1 MEHKRSVVAAATAS
15 AALIVASTAFA
26 ATSGIFGTHRSDK
39 VGSFEPIEQ
48 VLRPAPPAHVPT
60 SYVPPGHTAFPD
72 TSLGSEPRTQARE
85 QPDAQKPTAEPETS
99 PSQRV
104 ESGESPEP
112 MSSTT
117 LPEVDAHGSDDPI
130 TTSTVG
136 DVPTTDDGRESDD

>member
-1 MEHKRSVVAAATAS
+1 MEHKRTVVAAAAAS

-48 VLRPAPPAHVPT
+48 VLQPAPPSQVPT
-60 SYVPPGHTAFPD
+60 SHVPPVHTAFPD
-72 TSLGSEPRTQARE
+72 TSLGSEPRTEPRE

-99 PSQRV
+99 PSQRL
-104 ESGESPEP
+104 ETGERHEP

-117 LPEVDAHGSDDPI
+117 VPEVESHGSDNPI